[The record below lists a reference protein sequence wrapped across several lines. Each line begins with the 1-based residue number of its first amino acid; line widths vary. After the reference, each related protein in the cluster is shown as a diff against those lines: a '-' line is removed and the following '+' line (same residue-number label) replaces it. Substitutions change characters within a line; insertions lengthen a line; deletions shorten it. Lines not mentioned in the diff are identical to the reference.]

1 MMSDDGNTLSDIRDK
16 FALVEVGKLRP
27 EALLEEL
34 GMKNFNVSQ
43 SGKRTKI
50 SLEYNDQNILVSA
63 ASPELAFK
71 NLADIIGNMN
81 NDEPLTQKSS
91 KQKKKSFGDRWLE
104 EADKYFKEMGG
115 HEGQQVRYNA
125 RNNGSA
131 AFADLIVITL
141 RTIF

>member
-1 MMSDDGNTLSDIRDK
+1 MSDDGNTLSDIRDK

-81 NDEPLTQKSS
+81 NDESLTQKSS
-91 KQKKKSFGDRWLE
+91 K
-104 EADKYFKEMGG
+104 
-115 HEGQQVRYNA
+115 
-125 RNNGSA
+125 
-131 AFADLIVITL
+131 
-141 RTIF
+141 